1 MKELTVQDLKD
12 KIKKV
17 QEDMKTIPN
26 EKGREALV
34 SYLEYL
40 KDELSMLENKNGK
53 LQS

>member
-1 MKELTVQDLKD
+1 MKELTTQELRD

-17 QEDMKTIPN
+17 QEDIKNITQ
-26 EKGREALV
+26 EKGREALT